1 MAQYRVES
9 GAYDSKIS
17 NHFEVMMLANG
28 ANGNIVSTSNPLPV
42 TLGSENI
49 TITGNVNFVDT
60 VNVASSPENPVHTH
74 ITEVGT
80 SGNLSISYLPIGGNV
95 NVTNIV
101 SVTGNVTANGTVNIG
116 NLPATQTVNGTINIG
131 NSVQVNVGNFPSTQ
145 TVNGTINIGNTV
157 QVNVGNVNV
166 TNIVSVTGNVTANG
180 IVNIGNL
187 PATQT
192 VNGSVFLSNGT
203 IAVTQSG
210 SWNINNFPAT
220 QTVNGSVFLSNSS
233 IVVTGNVTTNG
244 TINVGNFPST
254 QTVNGTINIGNTV
267 QVNVIN
273 FPVTQN
279 VVVTNTPNVN
289 ATITGTV
296 TSTVIDGA
304 TDAFGRLRIS
314 DSFTLGDY
322 KHLYGIDPNFLD
334 ITANGG
340 TITFQTN
347 QACARLTTNTSPTAS
362 VIHQSKLYH
371 QYMPGKS
378 QLIKTTINFYGNTA
392 NVTKRTGYFDANNG
406 IFFEQSGN
414 GTLSFCIRTDTSGTI
429 SDARKIPQSQWN
441 IDKCDG
447 TGPSYFNLDIT
458 KTQIFFTDFQWL
470 GVGRVSWGFVH
481 DGKFVTAHEFYNSNN
496 LETVYMSHPNLPV
509 RCEIFNTGATTGG
522 FMDQICSTVMAEGGY
537 REVGQDWGA
546 TSPTMRTMAAN
557 AVLPLL
563 AIRLKNTFGGY
574 PHNRMSVKLETT
586 NVFTTAENIK
596 YRIIKL
602 PNRGYLT
609 GGAWSSVNANS
620 GVEFNA
626 TATAFINGEELGN
639 GYIAA
644 ATQGSKSVATSG
656 QASPGALSRKNFI
669 VQNFD
674 STNSE
679 IYIISVENISSA
691 STNVG
696 VGLQWRE
703 IY

>member
-1 MAQYRVES
+1 
-9 GAYDSKIS
+9 
-17 NHFEVMMLANG
+17 
-28 ANGNIVSTSNPLPV
+28 
-42 TLGSENI
+42 
-49 TITGNVNFVDT
+49 
-60 VNVASSPENPVHTH
+60 
-74 ITEVGT
+74 
-80 SGNLSISYLPIGGNV
+80 
-95 NVTNIV
+95 
-101 SVTGNVTANGTVNIG
+101 
-116 NLPATQTVNGTINIG
+116 
-131 NSVQVNVGNFPSTQ
+131 
-145 TVNGTINIGNTV
+145 
-157 QVNVGNVNV
+157 
-166 TNIVSVTGNVTANG
+166 
-180 IVNIGNL
+180 
-187 PATQT
+187 
-192 VNGSVFLSNGT
+192 
-203 IAVTQSG
+203 
-210 SWNINNFPAT
+210 
-220 QTVNGSVFLSNSS
+220 
-233 IVVTGNVTTNG
+233 
-244 TINVGNFPST
+244 
-254 QTVNGTINIGNTV
+254 
-267 QVNVIN
+267 
-273 FPVTQN
+273 
-279 VVVTNTPNVN
+279 VVTNTPNVN

-296 TSTVIDGA
+296 TSTVVDGA
-304 TDAFGRLRIS
+304 ADAFGRLRIS

-362 VIHQSKLYH
+362 AIHQTKLYH

-378 QLIKTTINFYGNTA
+378 QLIKTTINFRGNTA

-441 IDKCDG
+441 KDKCDG
-447 TGPSYFNLDIT
+447 TGASGFNLDIT

-470 GVGRVSWGFVH
+470 GVGRVRCGFVH
-481 DGKFVTAHEFYNSNN
+481 DGQFVTAHEFYNSNN

-509 RCEIFNTGATTGG
+509 RCELFNTGATTGG

-537 REVGQDWGA
+537 REVGQDWGV

-602 PNRGYLT
+602 PNGGYLT

-644 ATQGSKSVATSG
+644 ATQGSKSVATTG

>member
-1 MAQYRVES
+1 MAQFRVET
-9 GAYDSKIS
+9 GQLDTRIS
-17 NHFEVMMLANG
+17 NHYEVMMLANG
-28 ANGNIVSTSNPLPV
+28 PAGNLVSNTNPLPV
-42 TLGSENI
+42 SLGSDTINI
-49 TITGNVNFVDT
+49 VGNIAIPTT

-101 SVTGNVTANGTVNIG
+101 SVTGNVT
-116 NLPATQTVNGTINIG
+116 
-131 NSVQVNVGNFPSTQ
+131 
-145 TVNGTINIGNTV
+145 
-157 QVNVGNVNV
+157 
-166 TNIVSVTGNVTANG
+166 
-180 IVNIGNL
+180 
-187 PATQT
+187 
-192 VNGSVFLSNGT
+192 
-203 IAVTQSG
+203 
-210 SWNINNFPAT
+210 
-220 QTVNGSVFLSNSS
+220 
-233 IVVTGNVTTNG
+233 TNG

-267 QVNVIN
+267 QVNVSN
-273 FPVTQN
+273 FPATQN
-279 VVVTNTPNVN
+279 VALVNNQGLINDFNPVPVMYTNGQV
-289 ATITGTV
+289 
-296 TSTVIDGA
+296 
-304 TDAFGRLRIS
+304 DAFGRLRIS

-362 VIHQSKLYH
+362 AIHQTKLYH

-470 GVGRVSWGFVH
+470 GVGRVRCGFVH

-602 PNRGYLT
+602 PNGGYLT

-644 ATQGSKSVATSG
+644 ATQGGKSVATSG